1 MAALIEFEGAQ
12 MVQQLRAS
20 GPVENGPQ
28 EPVRGRA
35 SVSAVLSQLASCKTL
50 GMPTSKQAPRQF
62 GRTTALRNVLNRG
75 QVSLVTVMV
84 VAASSGFS
92 IHKLTQPL

>member
-50 GMPTSKQAPRQF
+50 ASAFVRVKERPTH
-62 GRTTALRNVLNRG
+62 RTFE
-75 QVSLVTVMV
+75 S
-84 VAASSGFS
+84 
-92 IHKLTQPL
+92 KLTTNCVLRLRPAP